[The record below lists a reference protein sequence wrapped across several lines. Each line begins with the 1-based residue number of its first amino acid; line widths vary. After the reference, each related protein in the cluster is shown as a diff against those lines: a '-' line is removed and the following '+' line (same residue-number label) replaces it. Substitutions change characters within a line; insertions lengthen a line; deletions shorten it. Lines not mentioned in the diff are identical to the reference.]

1 MADVLILLGLGVQ
14 KQVLRD
20 SAPSSRLNRGEG
32 AGALLVGVADA
43 PQPGVVDVGVA
54 HHGDIDFFLHRGQ
67 GFLDEA
73 TASLQ
78 EREKASRLT
87 PLVSTKSQ
95 ALAARFK
102 MRGLSGLSSGRTLW
116 ASSRQESQ

>member
-1 MADVLILLGLGVQ
+1 M
-14 KQVLRD
+14 R
-20 SAPSSRLNRGEG
+20 
-32 AGALLVGVADA
+32 
-43 PQPGVVDVGVA
+43 
-54 HHGDIDFFLHRGQ
+54 
-67 GFLDEA
+67 A
-73 TASLQ
+73 TASPQ

>member
-1 MADVLILLGLGVQ
+1 MEKERAHFSWVWQMRHSQALSMWVWPTTVTLT
-14 KQVLRD
+14 
-20 SAPSSRLNRGEG
+20 SFSTG
-32 AGALLVGVADA
+32 ARV
-43 PQPGVVDVGVA
+43 
-54 HHGDIDFFLHRGQ
+54 FSMR
-67 GFLDEA
+67 A
-73 TASLQ
+73 TASPQ

-116 ASSRQESQ
+116 ASSRQVSQ